1 MCDISMGLEYL
12 HLKRII
18 HRDLKPENIL
28 MFEGNRLKIGDFGV
42 AGSAYR
48 YLIHTLAV
56 AFIRLQSIKHSVLV
70 FQKEEK
76 CN

>member
-48 YLIHTLAV
+48 YLIHTFAV
-56 AFIRLQSIKHSVLV
+56 AL
-70 FQKEEK
+70 
-76 CN
+76 